1 MHFIQPHICDDPV
14 SNYVLLKIS
23 KHETNH
29 KLTFIGQ
36 SKKKEKKKEKKPS
49 MQKRRTRST
58 FAISTE
64 FDLSCWLNTFKFSS
78 YS

>member
-36 SKKKEKKKEKKPS
+36 SKKKEKKKRKETVNAET
-49 MQKRRTRST
+49 Q
-58 FAISTE
+58 
-64 FDLSCWLNTFKFSS
+64 N
-78 YS
+78 